1 MKKNIS
7 IILSLI
13 AIVLAVTMF
22 VLWIWQVKDFAVV
35 SLDTFIGVMVAILG
49 VLVTIIVGYQI
60 VNALDI
66 KNTLKENSVEMQNK
80 MAKHEAEIQS
90 KLAEIEQ
97 LKNIVKEQDVR
108 FQKEIITA
116 KYDLAISGAQNCL
129 AYKDYAQA
137 ALCALAAIDVCLEM
151 TTPRDIRLPFA
162 AAQEAF
168 KHLRGALMVANFY
181 TVLMNA
187 HRHIQNSP
195 NYVFIKG
202 EYEATIVPALKSL
215 KVVNVEE

>member
-13 AIVLAVTMF
+13 AIVLAITMF
-22 VLWIWQVKDFAVV
+22 VLWISQVKDFAVV

-66 KNTLKENSVEMQNK
+66 KNTLKDNAVEMQNK

-97 LKNIVKEQDVR
+97 LKNVVKEQDIR

-116 KYDLAISGAQNCL
+116 KYDLALTGIQNSL
-129 AYKDYAQA
+129 VSKDFLNASI
-137 ALCALAAIDVCLEM
+137 CALTAINMCLEM
-151 TTPRDIRLPFA
+151 TPPRDIRVPFS
-162 AAQEAF
+162 AAQETF
-168 KHLRGALMVANFY
+168 RHMTGAVVPSVFY
-181 TVLMNA
+181 TLLMDA
-187 HRHIQNSP
+187 HRHIQKSP

-202 EYEATIVPALKSL
+202 EYEVTIIPALKSL
-215 KVVNVEE
+215 KVVNIEE

>member
-1 MKKNIS
+1 MKKNVS

-22 VLWIWQVKDFAVV
+22 VLWIWQIKDFAVV

-66 KNTLKENSVEMQNK
+66 KNTLKENAVEMQNK
-80 MAKHEAEIQS
+80 MAKHETEIQS

-97 LKNIVKEQDVR
+97 LKNVVKTQDVR
-108 FQKEIITA
+108 FQKEMMSA
-116 KYDLAISGAQNCL
+116 RYDLAIAGIQNCI
-129 AYKDYAQA
+129 AIKDYPQA
-137 ALCALAAIDVCLEM
+137 AVCALAAIDICLEM
-151 TTPRDIRLPFA
+151 VRSRDIHYPLNL
-162 AAQEAF
+162 AQEIF
-168 KHLRGALMVANFY
+168 KHI
-181 TVLMNA
+181 TVVPSFMYATMLDA
-187 HRHIQNSP
+187 HKHIQKSP
-195 NYVFIKG
+195 NYGFIQGK
-202 EYEATIVPALKSL
+202 YEVTIVPALKNL